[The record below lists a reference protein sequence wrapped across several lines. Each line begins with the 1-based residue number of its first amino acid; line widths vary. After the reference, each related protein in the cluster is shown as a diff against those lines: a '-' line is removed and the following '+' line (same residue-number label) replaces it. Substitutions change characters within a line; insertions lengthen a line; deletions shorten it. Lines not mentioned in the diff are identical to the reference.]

1 MKQKLQLQD
10 FEVWVFLGCSREEQ
24 ELSQPV
30 HFNLDIDF
38 EDSVSGSKTDQL
50 EETVDYVKLA
60 SIIKIVATEKKFQL
74 VEHLS
79 FQCFTGVLEYLKSRN
94 IKAKLKLSV
103 KKIRVP
109 IENLKNGVV
118 FTCETKL

>member
-94 IKAKLKLSV
+94 IKVKLKLSV